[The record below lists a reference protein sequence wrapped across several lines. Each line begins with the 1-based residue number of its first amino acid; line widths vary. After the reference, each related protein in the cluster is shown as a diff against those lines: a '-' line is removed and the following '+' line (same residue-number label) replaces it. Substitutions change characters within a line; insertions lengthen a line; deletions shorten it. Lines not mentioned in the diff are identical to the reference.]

1 MAKERSP
8 GFKLGMTVLIGALLA
23 IPLFM
28 VYALVWD
35 RQSQSET
42 ARASV
47 AEGWGGPQMLAG
59 PVMVIPIA
67 SNRSRPSPRT
77 ARRRRAR

>member
-1 MAKERSP
+1 MAKDRSP

-47 AEGWGGPQMLAG
+47 AEGGAG
-59 PVMVIPIA
+59 
-67 SNRSRPSPRT
+67 
-77 ARRRRAR
+77 RRCSQGR